1 MLGSSRLSVI
11 GMANKIYVMKT
22 DGGGQTR
29 LMFAA
34 DGVSSANTWQPLSG
48 ARGITM
54 GRLKHVSELKAKS
67 INEREPITL
76 C

>member
-1 MLGSSRLSVI
+1 MN
-11 GMANKIYVMKT
+11 A

-29 LMFAA
+29 LTFAA

-54 GRLKHVSELKAKS
+54 GRLKHVSGLKVKS
-67 INEREPITL
+67 INGREPITL